1 MRFLTMLLMVPAV
14 LCAAPGFQVRLNGS
28 QTLDG
33 RLIVVVSKNMQGEPP
48 SQVGWGLSTQQV
60 FGKDVD
66 GWKPNQ
72 SIDMNGETPGHPL
85 RTLADLPP
93 GTYQVQAVLNIY
105 TTFHRADGH
114 VLKLHADRGE
124 GQQWNGSPGNLY
136 SKPKQVEVSASSV
149 VHLELTETIPPIDP
163 PKDTQYIRHVRVQ
176 SKLLSDFWGTP
187 IYLEASVLV
196 PRDFD
201 SSSAHYPMAFLQ
213 GHFSADFSGFS
224 ETPGVGQAHQFYQD
238 WTSGRLPRMLLVVTR
253 HATPYYDDS

>member
-1 MRFLTMLLMVPAV
+1 MRARQFRDNRSMRFLTMLLMVPAV

-33 RLIVVVSKNMQGEPP
+33 RLIVVVSKNMQGEPR

-114 VLKLHADRGE
+114 VLKL
-124 GQQWNGSPGNLY
+124 
-136 SKPKQVEVSASSV
+136 
-149 VHLELTETIPPIDP
+149 
-163 PKDTQYIRHVRVQ
+163 
-176 SKLLSDFWGTP
+176 
-187 IYLEASVLV
+187 
-196 PRDFD
+196 
-201 SSSAHYPMAFLQ
+201 
-213 GHFSADFSGFS
+213 
-224 ETPGVGQAHQFYQD
+224 
-238 WTSGRLPRMLLVVTR
+238 
-253 HATPYYDDS
+253 